1 MYAIELENIT
11 KKYENH
17 TIFDNYNLKINKGT
31 FLGIKG
37 PSGKGKTTL
46 LNIMGLL
53 EDYEGHLS
61 IMGEEIAYKNKK
73 KRRMMLKNTI
83 GYLFQNY
90 ALIDD
95 LNVYE
100 NLKIVINKKSG
111 KNEKQLMTEALEK
124 VGFGEEFLNKKI
136 YTCSGGEQQRIAI
149 ARLVLKDCDIVLA
162 DEPTGSLDE
171 KNTEIVMK
179 LLTGLNEEGK
189 TVVMVSHDD
198 DVLSYCKEIVQI

>member
-100 NLKIVINKKSG
+100 
-111 KNEKQLMTEALEK
+111 
-124 VGFGEEFLNKKI
+124 
-136 YTCSGGEQQRIAI
+136 CSGAQI
-149 ARLVLKDCDIVLA
+149 RL
-162 DEPTGSLDE
+162 
-171 KNTEIVMK
+171 
-179 LLTGLNEEGK
+179 
-189 TVVMVSHDD
+189 
-198 DVLSYCKEIVQI
+198 